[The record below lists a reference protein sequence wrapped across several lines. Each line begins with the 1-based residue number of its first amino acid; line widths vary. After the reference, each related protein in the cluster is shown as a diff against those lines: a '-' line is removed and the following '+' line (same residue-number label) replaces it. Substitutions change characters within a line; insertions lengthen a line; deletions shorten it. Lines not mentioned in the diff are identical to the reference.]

1 MGKVNKGI
9 KLKKALTMVG
19 ATFALSGAFLFANTQ
34 DASASTWQERDVTE
48 IQSDVESQAENSTKY
63 EYTIQWGDTLSNI
76 ARVVGVDTTTL
87 ANANGIEN
95 MDVIIA
101 GDVIYIS
108 ETVDEQ
114 GETHVQ
120 VQSSEQVAEEAL
132 GGDVNIV
139 PIEEVVDASE
149 PEYVE
154 PEYVEPVQEETAYVE
169 PVQEETTYSANL
181 GTSDAEAKE
190 IIAQRESGGSYTAFN
205 SAGGYYGRYQLNPTL
220 VAYGASPAEQEA
232 AADAYVAERY
242 GTWTNALSFWN
253 ANGWY

>member
-1 MGKVNKGI
+1 
-9 KLKKALTMVG
+9 MVG

-48 IQSDVESQAENSTKY
+48 IQSDVETQAENSTKY

-76 ARVVGVDTTTL
+76 ARAVGVDTTTL

-120 VQSSEQVAEEAL
+120 VQSSEQVAEEAQ
-132 GGDVNIV
+132 GGVVNIV
-139 PIEEVVDASE
+139 PIEEVVDAS
-149 PEYVE
+149 E

>member
-1 MGKVNKGI
+1 
-9 KLKKALTMVG
+9 MVG

-154 PEYVEPVQEETAYVE
+154 PEYVEPVQEETA
-169 PVQEETTYSANL
+169 
-181 GTSDAEAKE
+181 
-190 IIAQRESGGSYTAFN
+190 
-205 SAGGYYGRYQLNPTL
+205 
-220 VAYGASPAEQEA
+220 
-232 AADAYVAERY
+232 
-242 GTWTNALSFWN
+242 
-253 ANGWY
+253 

>member
-1 MGKVNKGI
+1 MDKVNKGI

-48 IQSDVESQAENSTKY
+48 IQSDVESQADNSTKY

-120 VQSSEQVAEEAL
+120 VQSSEQVAEEAQ

-139 PIEEVVDASE
+139 PIEEVTDASE
-149 PEYVE
+149 PE
-154 PEYVEPVQEETAYVE
+154 YVE

-181 GTSDAEAKE
+181 GTSDADAKE
-190 IIAQRESGGSYTAFN
+190 IIAQRESGGSYTAYN